1 MNASGLTIVDRSKF
15 QLAKALGSRF
25 PVSASKFRALR
36 ADIQNREIREKRKK
50 LRAELQRS
58 NGMFSRVSRVSRLP
72 IRHCIHP
79 AGKFCQP
86 HATLQ
91 KRRTLVDAHT
101 SREN

>member
-25 PVSASKFRALR
+25 RVSASKFRALR
-36 ADIQNREIREKRKK
+36 ADIHNREIREKRKK

-58 NGMFSRVSRVSRLP
+58 NGIFSRVSRLP